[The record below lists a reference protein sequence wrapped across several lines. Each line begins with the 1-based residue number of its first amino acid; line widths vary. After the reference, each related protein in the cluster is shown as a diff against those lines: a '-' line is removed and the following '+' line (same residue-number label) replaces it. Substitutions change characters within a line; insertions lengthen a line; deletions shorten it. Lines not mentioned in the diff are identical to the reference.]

1 MNKKRLTEDKIQ
13 EVDKLKEL
21 FLDKYSFDILDKSRD
36 GIHPAYRS
44 LFNVILFRKF
54 KLNKSAISKYYNING
69 WHQKSH
75 ATIINSLRK
84 FEIHKEAYKEIDCIF
99 YEFFPELLKKKE
111 KDLLLKYKVENQ
123 NELQKAVS
131 NIPKDRQSEL
141 LEMINLRKHSWN
153 WKSKDKVKVYTAT

>member
-1 MNKKRLTEDKIQ
+1 MNNYRLTEDKIKQ
-13 EVDKLKEL
+13 VDKLKEL

-44 LFNVILFRKF
+44 LFNVILFKKL

-84 FEIHKEAYKEIDCIF
+84 FEIHKKAYVEIECIF
-99 YEFFPELLKKKE
+99 YEFFPVLLKKKE
-111 KDLLLKYKVENQ
+111 RDLLLKYKVENQ
-123 NELQKAVS
+123 NDLQKAISDV
-131 NIPKDRQSEL
+131 PKERQSEL
-141 LEMINLRKHSWN
+141 LEMINLRKSSWN